1 MAKKVLYRL
10 PKIVDSNGR
19 KIIINKLRKYVVD
32 EDEDFQY
39 ERGKV
44 TAEEI
49 KRGGQIKKEKD
60 NFLAIPY
67 DLYDVFGKL
76 KRKAQIITDKDA
88 GKIIS
93 KTLITKESKVLE
105 SGTGSGFLTARLAL
119 TGAKVVS
126 VENNKNHYDV
136 AKQNIETLNLNV
148 NLHNVNINDFETNSS
163 FTHIILDL
171 PKPWEC
177 VDSMTKMLETGGF
190 LIVYSTNITQAKTF
204 FSHANDYLHI
214 ETVELM
220 ERSWKI
226 TPTYARPKS
235 QSAPHTGFLS
245 FYRKSL

>member
-1 MAKKVLYRL
+1 MTKKVLYRL

-19 KIIINKLRKYVVD
+19 KIVINKLRKYVVD
-32 EDEDFQY
+32 DEEDFQY

-44 TAEEI
+44 SSAEI
-49 KRGGQIKKEKD
+49 KKGGQIKKEKD

-93 KTLITKESKVLE
+93 KTLITKNSKVLE
-105 SGTGSGFLTARLAL
+105 SGTGSGFLTARLKL
-119 TGAKVVS
+119 TGATVVS
-126 VENNKNHYDV
+126 VENNQDHYNV
-136 AKQNIETLNLNV
+136 AKKNLETLKLDV
-148 NLHNVNINDFETNSS
+148 KLHNENINDFKTKST

-171 PKPWEC
+171 PKPWMC
-177 VDSMTKMLETGGF
+177 IDSMTEKLETGGF
-190 LIVYSTNITQAKTF
+190 LIVYSTNITQAKNF
-204 FSHANDYLHI
+204 FSHAKDYLHI